1 MSTNPTQAQIA
12 AEAAA
17 LSAQYGIPASVIMSV
32 IQSESNYN
40 QFDSSGNPLLN
51 VPVAPATSTSGA
63 VGLMQVM
70 QNSVSP
76 PLTYDQV
83 SNDWQANM
91 QAGASILSKDIQ
103 NANPGQ
109 TPGQDGWS
117 AAQTAAGLPAYGG
130 FVKNDPSAYVNKIMT
145 NAGMPG
151 YPQVGPPSSSTAN
164 GPLLPGVS
172 GAAVEALPV
181 TGQPITDTA
190 DLYPSYVITEGLDA
204 NPWWLMKGYTEN
216 PWLKQVPAPVT
227 FEVMLPNQKML
238 SNTKAGNTSG
248 TISIQL
254 NASVASF
261 EVQAGHVVNKGLSRT
276 GMHITMWGQEADLI
290 SGEANTGAFMNALG
304 ITSFLSVS
312 NISSQLQRQI
322 ISAFSN
328 SSKQESNVDFSMTSN
343 DLRIAARD
351 AFMELLALFKANG
364 VVWFRNSTTGSGTGA
379 TNPVGVDAFS
389 PQTGLSNYQ
398 MNARTN
404 DVMARG
410 QVIMKFRNSM
420 YLGYF
425 KSLEYE
431 MEAERPFYWKFRF
444 VFQVEKTL
452 TLNYIPMYTTAN
464 LQPVSTPVTTTISY
478 VPLQTLSLP
487 GSVSKS

>member
-1 MSTNPTQAQIA
+1 
-12 AEAAA
+12 
-17 LSAQYGIPASVIMSV
+17 
-32 IQSESNYN
+32 
-40 QFDSSGNPLLN
+40 
-51 VPVAPATSTSGA
+51 
-63 VGLMQVM
+63 
-70 QNSVSP
+70 
-76 PLTYDQV
+76 
-83 SNDWQANM
+83 
-91 QAGASILSKDIQ
+91 
-103 NANPGQ
+103 
-109 TPGQDGWS
+109 
-117 AAQTAAGLPAYGG
+117 
-130 FVKNDPSAYVNKIMT
+130 
-145 NAGMPG
+145 
-151 YPQVGPPSSSTAN
+151 
-164 GPLLPGVS
+164 
-172 GAAVEALPV
+172 
-181 TGQPITDTA
+181 
-190 DLYPSYVITEGLDA
+190 
-204 NPWWLMKGYTEN
+204 
-216 PWLKQVPAPVT
+216 
-227 FEVMLPNQKML
+227 
-238 SNTKAGNTSG
+238 
-248 TISIQL
+248 
-254 NASVASF
+254 
-261 EVQAGHVVNKGLSRT
+261 
-276 GMHITMWGQEADLI
+276 MWGQEADLI

-312 NISSQLQRQI
+312 PISSQLQRQI

-328 SSKQESNVDFSMTSN
+328 SSKQESNVDYSMTSN

-364 VVWFRNSTTGSGTGA
+364 VVWFRNSRSGTGA

-464 LQPVSTPVTTTISY
+464 LQPVSTTIPTTISY
-478 VPLQTLSLP
+478 VPLQPLSLPTQSLP

>member
-1 MSTNPTQAQIA
+1 MGSPTTTNSSASSIATAIATAEGYGVPGAIPTVNNNPGDLRSWPGVPTGANGFAVFPTPEAGQAALQAQVNSMLDSTSSYYNSNMTIA
-12 AEAAA
+12 QVASIYSPDGATNWANNVSAA
-17 LSAQYGIPASVIMSV
+17 LGVSPNTTLASYVLNGPDAGSASTI
-32 IQSESNYN
+32 
-40 QFDSSGNPLLN
+40 LN
-51 VPVAPATSTSGA
+51 TTDPATLLGLSNTS
-63 VGLMQVM
+63 
-70 QNSVSP
+70 
-76 PLTYDQV
+76 
-83 SNDWQANM
+83 
-91 QAGASILSKDIQ
+91 
-103 NANPGQ
+103 
-109 TPGQDGWS
+109 
-117 AAQTAAGLPAYGG
+117 
-130 FVKNDPSAYVNKIMT
+130 
-145 NAGMPG
+145 
-151 YPQVGPPSSSTAN
+151 
-164 GPLLPGVS
+164 
-172 GAAVEALPV
+172 VEAQPV
-181 TGQPITDTA
+181 YGRPITDTA
-190 DLYPSYVITEGLDA
+190 DLYPSYVVTEGLDA
-204 NPWWLMKGYTEN
+204 VPWWLMKGGVTEN

-227 FEVMLPNQKML
+227 FEIMLPNRKML

-254 NASVASF
+254 NASVSSF

-312 NISSQLQRQI
+312 PISSQLQRQI

-328 SSKQESNVDFSMTSN
+328 SSKQESNVDYSMTSN

-364 VVWFRNSTTGSGTGA
+364 VVWFRNSRSGTGA

-464 LQPVSTPVTTTISY
+464 LQPVSTTIPTTISY
-478 VPLQTLSLP
+478 VPLQPLSLPTQSLP

>member
-1 MSTNPTQAQIA
+1 MSTSTNPTQAQIA
-12 AEAAA
+12 TVAQA
-17 LSAQYGIPASVIMSV
+17 LSQQYGIPVNLIMATVSY
-32 IQSESNYN
+32 ESNN
-40 QFDSSGNPLLN
+40 QQYKDGVTNTNP
-51 VPVAPATSTSGA
+51 SGA
-63 VGLMQVM
+63 AGLMQIM
-70 QNSVSP
+70 PDSSVP
-76 PLTYDQV
+76 GLTSADW
-83 SNDWQANM
+83 NTNWQANM
-91 QAGASILSKDIQ
+91 QAGVYLMNSHIQ
-103 NANPGQ
+103 NPPGGNGGVTPTPPYSVNQLANGMVGYEGKGGLQSQVNAQQVMTLAGYGPNVVSSGYGAAPTQTYDSFQTAGITNPGTVLTTQ
-109 TPGQDGWS
+109 
-117 AAQTAAGLPAYGG
+117 
-130 FVKNDPSAYVNKIMT
+130 
-145 NAGMPG
+145 
-151 YPQVGPPSSSTAN
+151 
-164 GPLLPGVS
+164 
-172 GAAVEALPV
+172 PV

-190 DLYPSYVITEGLDA
+190 DLYPPYVITEGLDA
-204 NPWWLMKGYTEN
+204 VPWWLMKGGVTEN

-227 FEVMLPNQKML
+227 FEVMLPNRTML
-238 SNTKAGNTSG
+238 SNTKAGNNSG
-248 TISIQL
+248 TISIRL
-254 NASVASF
+254 NASVSSF
-261 EVQAGHVVNKGLSRT
+261 EVQSGHVVNKGLSRT

-312 NISSQLQRQI
+312 SISAQLQSQI
-322 ISAFSN
+322 AKAFTHSKASLDYDTSSA
-328 SSKQESNVDFSMTSN
+328 SN

-364 VVWFRNSTTGSGTGA
+364 VVWFRNSTIGSGTGA
-379 TNPVGVDAFS
+379 TNPVGVDSFS

-452 TLNYIPMYTTAN
+452 TLNYTPMVVNTQAPYGPN
-464 LQPVSTPVTTTISY
+464 SD
-478 VPLQTLSLP
+478 
-487 GSVSKS
+487 G

>member
-1 MSTNPTQAQIA
+1 MPATINSPAVAAWQAQV
-12 AEAAA
+12 
-17 LSAQYGIPASVIMSV
+17 SAQVNAWNAANPNSPQIDPNTILGIMAV
-32 IQSESNYN
+32 E
-40 QFDSSGNPLLN
+40 SSGNPN
-51 VPVAPATSTSGA
+51 AVNSTNSNGTTDY
-63 VGLMQVM
+63 GLMQLNSGTFPNASGM
-70 QNSVSP
+70 TADQNIAAGVNFYGQN
-76 PLTYDQV
+76 L
-83 SNDWQANM
+83 SNAGGNVTRAVQAY
-91 QAGASILSKDIQ
+91 
-103 NANPGQ
+103 NPGDSSYDMKV
-109 TPGQDGWS
+109 GIANGDGSLATSGVASSSS
-117 AAQTAAGLPAYGG
+117 AAQTYDSFQTAGIT
-130 FVKNDPSAYVNKIMT
+130 NPSTVLT
-145 NAGMPG
+145 T
-151 YPQVGPPSSSTAN
+151 Q
-164 GPLLPGVS
+164 
-172 GAAVEALPV
+172 PV
-181 TGQPITDTA
+181 TGQPISDTS
-190 DLYPSYVITEGLDA
+190 DLYPPYVVTEGLDA
-204 NPWWLMKGYTEN
+204 TPWWLMKGGVTEN

-227 FEVMLPNQKML
+227 FEVMLPNRTML
-238 SNTKAGNTSG
+238 SNTKAGNSSG
-248 TISIQL
+248 TISIRL
-254 NASVASF
+254 NASVSSF
-261 EVQAGHVVNKGLSRT
+261 EVQSGHVVNKGLSRT

-312 NISSQLQRQI
+312 NISAQLQSQI
-322 ISAFSN
+322 AKAFTHSKASLDYDTSSTSN
-328 SSKQESNVDFSMTSN
+328 S
-343 DLRIAARD
+343 LRIAARD

-452 TLNYIPMYTTAN
+452 TLNYIPMVVNTQAPYGPN
-464 LQPVSTPVTTTISY
+464 SD
-478 VPLQTLSLP
+478 
-487 GSVSKS
+487 G